1 MSEIAEARPLPD
13 EDDPGLWLGSSPLL
27 DLDDPKLRLRAQA
40 LTQLCKSERERA
52 LAVYRFVKRI
62 PFAKPFKMRL
72 HTAREV
78 VLQDRADSADK
89 ATLLVALLRLADI
102 PARVRYLTLQSEVMR
117 GLLNGPDPMRPVVEV
132 FRERHWVG
140 TDTYI
145 FDASYT
151 AAART
156 RLRACG
162 WGRGWG
168 IAIDGDMLW
177 DGTGSAYLGGLPPR
191 EDPMVLRD
199 HGVYCDTLEF
209 ISSPQYRARHSR
221 VGRAVQWNML
231 SGGMERAIRE
241 LREDPQGLGA
251 LRFSG

>member
-1 MSEIAEARPLPD
+1 MSEIPASRPMPN

-27 DLDDPKLRLRAQA
+27 DLADPKLRLRAQA

-62 PFAKPFKMRL
+62 PFSRPFKMRL

-78 VLQDRADSADK
+78 VQQDRADSADK
-89 ATLLVALLRLADI
+89 AALLVALLRLAEI
-102 PARVRYLTLQSEVMR
+102 PARVRYLTLRSEMMR
-117 GLLNGPDPMRPVVEV
+117 GLVDGPDSMRPVVEV

-156 RLRACG
+156 RLRAYG
-162 WGRGWG
+162 WERGYG
-168 IAIDGDMLW
+168 MDADGDMLW
-177 DGTGSAYLGGLPPR
+177 DGTGSAYVGKSPPR
-191 EDPMVLRD
+191 EDPMVLQD
-199 HGVYCDTLEF
+199 HGVFCDTLEF
-209 ISSPQYRARHSR
+209 VSSPQYRAAHSR
-221 VGRAVQWNML
+221 LGRAVQWNML
-231 SGGMERAIRE
+231 AAGMERAIRE
-241 LREDPQGLGA
+241 LREDPHGLGA
-251 LRFSG
+251 LHFSG